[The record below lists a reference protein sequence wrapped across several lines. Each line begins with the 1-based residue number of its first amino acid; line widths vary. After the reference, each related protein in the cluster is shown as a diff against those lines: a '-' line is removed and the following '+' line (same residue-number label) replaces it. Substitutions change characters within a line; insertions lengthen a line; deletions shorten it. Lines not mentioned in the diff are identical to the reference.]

1 MLRREGP
8 GGGRDPASRHAAPVP
23 RVPHPITHTTPAAVA
38 TARCAC
44 VCACA
49 RARTER
55 AEVTRGVV
63 DLADGGEVP
72 VGAARAARDAADEER
87 RVRALHEVCSGYARG
102 VVGMEGSR

>member
-1 MLRREGP
+1 MLAGMLHP
-8 GGGRDPASRHAAPVP
+8 SPAYPTP
-23 RVPHPITHTTPAAVA
+23 IHPITHTTPAAVA

-87 RVRALHEVCSGYARG
+87 RVRALHEVCSGYAWG